1 MTFRNK
7 NNNNSTYNNTN
18 KTFRNSNHVNSLQ
31 IGGGDKTEN
40 AKEPEKN
47 NKIVK
52 DLPRKEI
59 LYYDNNNELYNII
72 TKDLK
77 SKLKSELKFQ
87 KYIDNKRFK
96 STRKAARKIRLHIK
110 KKKTIERI
118 KEDILLNDK
127 YNNNQDVKK
136 KYN

>member
-110 KKKTIERI
+110 KKKNNRTYKRRYII
-118 KEDILLNDK
+118 K
-127 YNNNQDVKK
+127 
-136 KYN
+136 